1 MTRVMN
7 ASEAQADVMS
17 RADARAQ
24 GVQVLYLLN
33 NLSLGGSEA
42 KIVHIANALA
52 DRGVRVGVAHLN
64 TPDDLAGRLRP
75 GIPVWCLQRRG
86 MFSLRATGALR
97 RLLREQ
103 KPIAVIA
110 VNLYPTLYAS
120 AAAALLRPRP
130 RTIGLVNT
138 IGFREDREWQRG
150 IYRWVLGRLDL
161 SVYGSE
167 VQRSMW
173 VRRADAGHARSRVI
187 YNGVDLRKY
196 QPVAADDVQRERE
209 RHGIGVQSFVVGTVG
224 RLAPEKNQ
232 VVLVETVAQ
241 LRRAGRDVHLLLV
254 GDGRLRAALEQ
265 RVAELDVAAYVHFA
279 GALQDVRTAL
289 SAMDVFV
296 LPSRNETFSNAALE
310 AMAMSRPVILS
321 RVGGAGEMVS
331 DGIEGYTIP
340 VPQLAA
346 ELPTLIGKLQAD
358 PALCGRLGAA
368 ARRRVERE
376 FPVEAMVDEYQALL
390 GPAVPPAR
398 ERCEHA

>member
-1 MTRVMN
+1 MN
-7 ASEAQADVMS
+7 ASEVQADVAP
-17 RADARAQ
+17 RADARSQ
-24 GVQVLYLLN
+24 GVHVMYLLN
-33 NLSLGGSEA
+33 SLALGGSET
-42 KIVHIANALA
+42 KIVQIANALA

-64 TPDDLAGRLRP
+64 LPNDLAGRLHP
-75 GIPVWCLQRRG
+75 GIAVWCLQRRG
-86 MFSLRATGALR
+86 MFSLRAARALR

-110 VNLYPTLYAS
+110 VNLYPTLYAC

-130 RTIGLVNT
+130 RTIGLVNS

-150 IYRWVLGRLDL
+150 IYRWVLARLDV

-173 VRRADAGHARSRVI
+173 IRGADARHARSRVI
-187 YNGVDLRKY
+187 YNGVDLRRY

-209 RHGIGVQSFVVGTVG
+209 RHGIGAQSFVFGTVG

-232 VVLVETVAQ
+232 AVLIETLAQ
-241 LRRAGRDVHLLLV
+241 LRREGRDVHLLLV
-254 GDGRLRAALEQ
+254 GDGRSRVALEQ
-265 RVAELDVAAYVHFA
+265 RARELDVVPYVHFS
-279 GALQDVRTAL
+279 GALPDVRTAL

-296 LPSRNETFSNAALE
+296 LPSRMETFSNAALE
-310 AMAMSRPVILS
+310 AMAMRRPVILS

-331 DGIEGYTIP
+331 DGVEGYTIP
-340 VPQLAA
+340 VPQLAT
-346 ELPTLIGKLQAD
+346 ELPTQIGKLQSD
-358 PALCGRLGAA
+358 PALCARLGAA